1 MKMNT
6 PQPVDIH
13 RRIVEFI
20 DAGRSFAVGVV
31 LAADGS
37 TPRKTGVKAIIEADG
52 RIWATLG
59 GGQIEAMAQQR
70 AIEACKSKKVIVFD
84 MAFEGAS
91 ATSNQ
96 PICGGAM
103 RVLID
108 PEPETKRQAYA
119 SAARA
124 VSNRQRGVLL
134 TRICCDGEIAVDN
147 EWLTEEQVLSA
158 KAGIAHDMRKCME
171 KETVRLVEHDATH
184 AVLIE
189 PMISKPVLLIAGG
202 GHVGQAVAAQAIAVG
217 FDVIVL
223 DDRKEFTSPDIF
235 VEGIATRC
243 GDVVDEIG
251 RFDISG
257 DTYIVIVTRGHRH
270 DIDALRACIH
280 SPARYIGMI
289 GSGRK
294 VSMVRS
300 QFIES
305 NVATAEEFDRVYTPI
320 GVDIGALTVPEIATS
335 IVAQLVAVRRRGADY
350 EARDM
355 VQR

>member
-1 MKMNT
+1 M
-6 PQPVDIH
+6 
-13 RRIVEFI
+13 
-20 DAGRSFAVGVV
+20 
-31 LAADGS
+31 
-37 TPRKTGVKAIIEADG
+37 
-52 RIWATLG
+52 
-59 GGQIEAMAQQR
+59 
-70 AIEACKSKKVIVFD
+70 
-84 MAFEGAS
+84 
-91 ATSNQ
+91 
-96 PICGGAM
+96 
-103 RVLID
+103 
-108 PEPETKRQAYA
+108 
-119 SAARA
+119 
-124 VSNRQRGVLL
+124 
-134 TRICCDGEIAVDN
+134 
-147 EWLTEEQVLSA
+147 LSA
-158 KAGIAHDMRKCME
+158 KAQIADDMRKCME
-171 KETVRLVEHDATH
+171 KESVQLVEYDATH

-189 PMISKPVLLIAGG
+189 PMISRPVLLIAGG

-280 SPARYIGMI
+280 SPAGYIGMI

-294 VSMVRS
+294 VSMVRKR
-300 QFIES
+300 FVES
-305 NVATAEEFDRVYTPI
+305 NVATAEEFDRVYAPI

-355 VQR
+355 VRR

>member
-1 MKMNT
+1 MNT

-37 TPRKTGVKAIIEADG
+37 TPRKIGAKAIIEADG

-59 GGQIEAMAQQR
+59 GGQVEAMAQQR

-91 ATSNQ
+91 ATSDQ

-103 RVLID
+103 RILID
-108 PEPETKRQAYA
+108 PNAKTKRAAYA

-147 EWLTEEQVLSA
+147 EWFTEEQVLSA
-158 KAGIAHDMRKCME
+158 KAEIAKDMRKCME
-171 KETVRLVEHDATH
+171 KERARLVEGDSSCE
-184 AVLIE
+184 VLIE
-189 PMISKPVLLIAGG
+189 PVISKPVLLIAGG
-202 GHVGQAVAAQAIAVG
+202 GHVGQAVAAQAIVVG

-223 DDRKEFTSPDIF
+223 DDRREFTAPDLF

-243 GDVVDEIG
+243 GDVADGIG
-251 RFDISG
+251 EFDISG

-270 DIDALRACIH
+270 DVDALRACIH
-280 SPARYIGMI
+280 SPAGYIGMI
-289 GSGRK
+289 GSERK
-294 VSMVRS
+294 VDMIRR

-305 NVATAEEFDRVYTPI
+305 NIATAEEFDRVYARI

>member
-1 MKMNT
+1 M
-6 PQPVDIH
+6 
-13 RRIVEFI
+13 RI
-20 DAGRSFAVGVV
+20 
-31 LAADGS
+31 
-37 TPRKTGVKAIIEADG
+37 
-52 RIWATLG
+52 
-59 GGQIEAMAQQR
+59 
-70 AIEACKSKKVIVFD
+70 
-84 MAFEGAS
+84 
-91 ATSNQ
+91 
-96 PICGGAM
+96 
-103 RVLID
+103 LID
-108 PEPETKRQAYA
+108 PNAKTKRAAYA
-119 SAARA
+119 AAARA

-147 EWLTEEQVLSA
+147 EWFTEEQVLSA

-171 KETVRLVEHDATH
+171 KETVQLVERDATH

-189 PMISKPVLLIAGG
+189 PMIFKPVLLIAGG

-223 DDRKEFTSPDIF
+223 DDRKEFTAGNLF
-235 VEGIATRC
+235 AEGIATRC
-243 GDVVDEIG
+243 GNVADEIG
-251 RFDISG
+251 KFDISG

-280 SPARYIGMI
+280 SPAVYIGMI

-294 VSMVRS
+294 VSMIRR

-305 NVATAEEFDRVYTPI
+305 NVATSEEFDRVYAPI

>member
-1 MKMNT
+1 MNT
-6 PQPVDIH
+6 AQPVDIH

-20 DAGRSFAVGVV
+20 DAGRIFAVGVI

-37 TPRKTGVKAIIEADG
+37 TPGKIGGKAIIEADG

-70 AIEACKSKKVIVFD
+70 AIEACKSKKAIAFD

-91 ATSNQ
+91 AISDQ

-108 PEPETKRQAYA
+108 PRPETKRDAYA

-124 VSNRQRGVLL
+124 VSRRQRGVLL
-134 TRICCDGEIAVDN
+134 TRICSDGEIAVDN
-147 EWLTEEQVLSA
+147 EWFTEKQVLSA
-158 KAGIAHDMRKCME
+158 KTEIAADMQKCMARE
-171 KETVRLVEHDATH
+171 RALLVEADSSCE
-184 AVLIE
+184 VLIQ
-189 PMISKPVLLIAGG
+189 PVISRPVLLIAGG

-223 DDRKEFTSPDIF
+223 DDRREFTMGDLF
-235 VEGIATRC
+235 AEGITTRR
-243 GDVVDEIG
+243 GDVAGEIG
-251 RFDISG
+251 RFDIS
-257 DTYIVIVTRGHRH
+257 DNTYIVIVTRGHQH

-294 VSMVRS
+294 VSMIRRR
-300 QFIES
+300 FIDS
-305 NVATAEEFDRVYTPI
+305 NVATSEEFDRVYTPI
-320 GVDIGALTVPEIATS
+320 GIDIGALTVPEIATS

-350 EARDM
+350 QARDM
-355 VQR
+355 VRR